1 MTEILCLF
9 LCFFPLFLCNIKPKP
24 TRPKRW
30 RRVDGNACR
39 PGASDTQ
46 QGARNLRG
54 FGEKWRE
61 KKTHNIS
68 AHTQH
73 TQACLNPVV
82 HHLVLMPGLTFSRAS
97 WPGLNVTS
105 CCHVIGWMKNAQV
118 GAQQHPIKNPGR
130 LRPTC
135 GSSGI
140 SFTFFSSLFLYLP
153 RRVFFFLSIFFIRV
167 HISTYVIQQFNNNF
181 LKIW

>member
-1 MTEILCLF
+1 MTELLCLF
-9 LCFFPLFLCNIKPKP
+9 LCKKLFFFLFLCNIKPKP

-39 PGASDTQ
+39 PRS
-46 QGARNLRG
+46 LRHSAG
-54 FGEKWRE
+54 CKKAQRFWWKTGEKN
-61 KKTHNIS
+61 KNHIS

-73 TQACLNPVV
+73 TQAYLNPVV

-105 CCHVIGWMKNAQV
+105 CCPRDWMNEKCT
-118 GAQQHPIKNPGR
+118 GR
-130 LRPTC
+130 RTAASHEEPREASAHL
-135 GSSGI
+135 SAGI

-153 RRVFFFLSIFFIRV
+153 RRAFFLSTFFIRV
-167 HISTYVIQQFNNNF
+167 HISTYVIQ
-181 LKIW
+181 